1 MTPRE
6 VIDFYGTQKHAAAA
20 IGISQASVS
29 EWVSNGYVPLGR
41 QYELQVL
48 TGGRLK
54 ADPESIRSAKEAA

>member
-6 VIDFYGTQKHAAAA
+6 VIEFYGTQKGVAAAV
-20 IGISQASVS
+20 GISQASVS

-54 ADPESIRSAKEAA
+54 ADPESVKSAKETA